1 MSTLPV
7 IVYGN
12 GDVFREYFNA
22 IVTCFG
28 TDGYSSLIRI
38 SITLA
43 LATVVYSYILKRDPI
58 VLGKW
63 FMLYYVVMYILFLPK
78 VSIEIIDRVNQG
90 HVYNVANVPLGLGVL
105 ASVTSA
111 VGDELTQITEMNF
124 TMPDDLH
131 YAQTGMVMASR
142 MVIAASQFQITD
154 PAFSKNMQSF
164 MNQCVFYDLLL
175 NKYSVEDLMTSNN
188 IWQFVSLHAS
198 PARAFMYN
206 GQVTTCQKGI
216 QGLSQDWK
224 VAVNKAM
231 GNYSV
236 RLFPNSNN
244 AKAQL
249 IKYLP
254 ISYGYLTNLS
264 DDSSQL
270 MQQNLMANAIQ
281 NGIVHMGAAVNAP
294 AALESYAIERAQDQ
308 KRLQDRTIGEMAA
321 YWLPLVKN
329 AFEAILL
336 GSFVFIVLLALLPIG
351 PTILKNYVYSLM
363 FLQLWAPLYAV
374 INLMCSYYAQTQSL
388 ALSRGIGEAS
398 LKSIPGLLQINQDMA
413 SLAGYLSL
421 SVPALATGLV
431 FGMNQAFNSLAHYV
445 GGAVQST
452 AAAGAQEAATGSFS
466 LGNTN
471 FNNHHAFNTA
481 ANHVDTNARA
491 FSGMFSAQMEGGS
504 SLSVTPDGS
513 MVMDSRAALS
523 NLGTS
528 INLADSIRSV
538 ASQQAEASYNAA
550 TNEAKAYS
558 ESMSSA
564 MRNFSELSTHSGH
577 STGSGESWS
586 YATNAGVTEA
596 MSNVH
601 RLTERFAHD
610 HNLSYSDAA
619 KTLNA
624 IYESGSISLGASSK
638 DSIAGRVFQ
647 SLTGIGAQGNV
658 AAGAKHEND
667 FDSSKV
673 SNEVFA
679 AAKDFVKDT
688 HYSKNVDTVLRAAQE
703 HSLRSNNE
711 EGQRII
717 NNMGT
722 SFDRANSARQ
732 DMTNSFQQAESY
744 REMASVAQENS
755 VSINSNASQVFIEWL
770 SKQPGTNGHG
780 HMGMQSA
787 EYILT
792 HEPELARQYASNFSK
807 GYSQSMLSSWSSN
820 LPHSKQSIHSSYE
833 NHNQTISGQSSIQT
847 SANNNEN
854 ILRESIKQA
863 GILEKSEID
872 VSARRVSENI
882 INDNK
887 NKLEDGHQ
895 DTSHRGDKIELDVK
909 KSSES

>member
-216 QGLSQDWK
+216 QGLNQDWK

-329 AFEAILL
+329 AFEAILF

-388 ALSRGIGEAS
+388 ALSSGIGEAS

-491 FSGMFSAQMEGGS
+491 FSGMFSTQMDGGS
-504 SLSVTPDGS
+504 TLGLTPDGS

-528 INLADSIRSV
+528 INLADSIRTV
-538 ASQQAEASYNAA
+538 ASQQAEASYTAA
-550 TNEAKAYS
+550 SNDAKSYG

-564 MRNFSELSTHSGH
+564 MRGLSELSSHSGH
-577 STGSGESWS
+577 STTSGDTWS
-586 YATNAGVTEA
+586 YSTNASVSEA
-596 MSNVH
+596 MNNVH

-610 HNLSYSDAA
+610 HNLSYNEAS
-619 KTLNA
+619 KVLNA
-624 IYESGSISLGASSK
+624 YYENATLTGNIKSGNSV
-638 DSIAGRVFQ
+638 AGRVFS
-647 SLTGIGAQGNV
+647 SLTGISGEANLTGGQ
-658 AAGAKHEND
+658 KYEKD
-667 FDSSKV
+667 FDSGHST
-673 SNEVFA
+673 SETFA
-679 AAKDFVKDT
+679 AAKDFVRDSN
-688 HYSKNVDTVLRAAQE
+688 YSQSVDTVLRATQD
-703 HSLRSNNE
+703 HSLRSGSE
-711 EGQRII
+711 EGQRVI
-717 NNMGT
+717 NNIGS
-722 SFDRANSARQ
+722 SFDKATAARQ
-732 DMTNSFQQAESY
+732 DMSSNFQQAESY
-744 REMASVAQENS
+744 REMASVAQENAIN
-755 VSINSNASQVFIEWL
+755 INSNASQPFLEWL
-770 SKQPGTNGHG
+770 AKQPGTNGRG
-780 HMGMQSA
+780 AMGMRAA
-787 EYILT
+787 ESVLT
-792 HEPELARQYASNFSK
+792 DPELARGYASSFSQ
-807 GYSQSMLSSWSSN
+807 GYAKSMLSNWGSH
-820 LPHSKQSIHSSYE
+820 LPHSQQAVHKAYE
-833 NHNQTISGQSSIQT
+833 QNNHTVLGEGSVQSSV
-847 SANNNEN
+847 NNNQD
-854 ILRESIKQA
+854 ILQASINTSGVVQKSAIDSTIRPATEALVKGSQ
-863 GILEKSEID
+863 SEINRNETF
-872 VSARRVSENI
+872 SKSHENKI
-882 INDNK
+882 VTEVK
-887 NKLEDGHQ
+887 EAQ
-895 DTSHRGDKIELDVK
+895 DK
-909 KSSES
+909 